1 MPPSNKYQV
10 IVEAIVDQAQLQQQ
24 FSKVQATL
32 NQLAAGRK
40 IVLFDDRVNHEAI
53 QSAKR
58 EVEKLFGDVQAF
70 GKVKIFESPSGEVTG
85 AIVQYRDKL
94 NLVQQAYLKIAES
107 GGKWEL
113 ASRSTA
119 QNIDQARK
127 EAEKFAKQQEQM
139 YRSAYQMD
147 QEYNLRKERMLR
159 EAYAQNEKLD
169 RQKEIAIKRQEL
181 ALDRLQIKNKDAF
194 GDSAVKVALTN
205 YNKMFDA
212 FKSGKATL
220 DQVKLAFGD
229 LSNSVAKFNEA
240 TRSANK
246 SGLSFTS
253 MLDVAIKKIAV
264 WGMGTM
270 AIYGT
275 MRKIQDGIQYIRDL
289 NKELTN
295 TQIVT
300 GESSQKIGQLA
311 SKYNQ
316 LALELG
322 ATTLQVAQSSLTF
335 IRQGKSAEES
345 GILVRNSMMIS
356 KLANLES
363 AQASEYLTSVMNG
376 YQMSVEE
383 TTGAIDKMV
392 AVDNAAATSVGELA
406 EALSRTSSV
415 AQTSGVSFENLVAYI
430 GTVSSITR
438 RNAESI
444 GEAFKNF
451 VMLMN
456 MCYNRWRRWGIINNP
471 QMKILFNDL

>member
-169 RQKEIAIKRQEL
+169 RQKEIAIKRQEQ
-181 ALDRLQIKNKDAF
+181 ALERLKIKNKDVFNKA
-194 GDSAVKVALTN
+194 DIQSALKD
-205 YNKMFDA
+205 YNAIFDQ
-212 FKSGKATL
+212 FKRGKATL
-220 DQVKLAFGD
+220 EDVRIAFGN
-229 LSNSVAKFNEA
+229 LGNSVAQAAEKM
-240 TRSANK
+240 RSANK
-246 SGLSFTS
+246 SGFNFIS
-253 MLDVAIKKIAV
+253 MLDVGIKKIAV
-264 WGMGTM
+264 WGVGTM

-275 MRKIQDGIQYIRDL
+275 MRKIRDGIEYIRDL

-322 ATTLQVAQSSLTF
+322 STTLQISRGSLEWA
-335 IRQGKSAEES
+335 RQGKTVEEIS
-345 GILVRNSMMIS
+345 ELMRSTMMMS
-356 KLANLES
+356 KLGNMEAAES
-363 AQASEYLTSVMNG
+363 T
-376 YQMSVEE
+376 
-383 TTGAIDKMV
+383 
-392 AVDNAAATSVGELA
+392 
-406 EALSRTSSV
+406 EALTAIINGFKLEAEDTQDVVSKL
-415 AQTSGVSFENLVAYI
+415 VSFARTCGNTWVGGIVNYYI
-430 GTVSSITR
+430 
-438 RNAESI
+438 
-444 GEAFKNF
+444 
-451 VMLMN
+451 
-456 MCYNRWRRWGIINNP
+456 Y
-471 QMKILFNDL
+471 